1 MPLIRE
7 NINFCI
13 ENLILT
19 SDLKLADITPAS
31 KKKSK
36 TSAYNYRP
44 ISILP
49 NISKSQVDSPES
61 PEMSEITEMTE
72 NFIKVTKNL
81 TKLKETLTNYVWEKS
96 HFKKQQE

>member
-7 NINFCI
+7 NINSCI

-36 TSAYNYRP
+36 ASTYNYRP

-61 PEMSEITEMTE
+61 PEMSEITEMTK

-96 HFKKQQE
+96 HFKKQ